1 MATFIVHHTVE
12 DYAKW
17 KPVFDQHAA
26 TRKAAGS
33 KGGTLYRSADN
44 PNELLI
50 VWEWDSLANARK
62 FSESP
67 DLREVMQKA
76 GVVGRPDIH
85 FLERI
90 EDVKV

>member
-33 KGGTLYRSADN
+33 KGGMLYRSADN

-62 FSESP
+62 FAESP

-76 GVVGRPDIH
+76 GVMGRPDIH
-85 FLERI
+85 FLEMI
-90 EDVKV
+90 EKVNV

>member
-62 FSESP
+62 FAESP

-76 GVVGRPDIH
+76 GVMGRPDIH
-85 FLERI
+85 FLEMI